1 MKTRL
6 LDLFLSIGLATVS
19 VSADPAPKLPGCPSA
34 EAIEREA
41 VRAVETARS
50 KPRNCGKS
58 HFAAAKP
65 LRWNPV
71 LFKAANQHAEDM
83 SRKGYFDHNSPD
95 GCSPG
100 DRLSAAG
107 YSWQTYGE
115 NIALGQPTVA
125 EVVEGW
131 LGSPE
136 HCGKS
141 HFAAAKPLRWN
152 PALFKAAHQHAEDMS
167 RKGYFDH
174 NSPNGR
180 SPGDRLSA
188 AGYSWQT
195 YGENIAL
202 GQPTVAE
209 VVEGWLG
216 SPEHCGNIMNGEFTE
231 VGVAC
236 AASGSPEKANPPY
249 WVMVLAAP
257 LSKSGR

>member
-50 KPRNCGKS
+50 KPRN
-58 HFAAAKP
+58 
-65 LRWNPV
+65 
-71 LFKAANQHAEDM
+71 
-83 SRKGYFDHNSPD
+83 
-95 GCSPG
+95 
-100 DRLSAAG
+100 
-107 YSWQTYGE
+107 
-115 NIALGQPTVA
+115 
-125 EVVEGW
+125 
-131 LGSPE
+131 
-136 HCGKS
+136 CGKS